1 MQKYNTEFEIKLQSH
16 GSTPSHIRHGLGIAD
31 ADLIITDS
39 EIIKF
44 NQDLTL
50 GPQQFMI
57 ELFNKTDADPG
68 QALEIVSVS
77 FEGFT
82 LDRFRWNSRYY
93 PVYPEPWA
101 SEQTEPLP
109 EYQSSATY
117 LGWNGRW
124 ILYFDVPVFTWIH
137 KLENLGW
144 IYD

>member
-1 MQKYNTEFEIKLQSH
+1 MRKYNTEFQIQLRTH
-16 GSTPSHIRHGLGIAD
+16 GTTPVHIRYGLGV
-31 ADLIITDS
+31 TDS
-39 EIIKF
+39 ELIISGSDFLKLSY
-44 NQDLTL
+44 DLSAGAQEFIL
-50 GPQQFMI
+50 DFH
-57 ELFNKTDADPG
+57 NKTDSDPD

>member
-1 MQKYNTEFEIKLQSH
+1 MQKYNTEFKIQLQSH
-16 GSTPSHIRHGLGIAD
+16 GDTPVHIRHGLGD
-31 ADLIITDS
+31 TDSDLIITGS
-39 EIIKF
+39 EILRLGH
-44 NQDLTL
+44 DLFA
-50 GPQQFMI
+50 GPQKFI
-57 ELFNKTDADPG
+57 LDFHNKTDADPA

-82 LDRFRWNSRYY
+82 LDRFKWNSRYY
-93 PVYPEPWA
+93 PAYPEPWA

-124 ILYFDVPVFTWIH
+124 ILYFDVPVITWIH